1 MNRNTYRLVFNAT
14 LGMHVPAAET
24 ARGRG
29 KSASG
34 PARALAGAVLAGV
47 ALATPAWADLA
58 ANALPENPVV
68 KHGNIGFAQSG
79 NTLNINQASQAGI
92 IHWNKFNIGSGA
104 TVNFN
109 QPNVTSA
116 TLNRI
121 TGNEISVI
129 QGAMNATGAV
139 YVINRNGI
147 VFDKGAQVNLH
158 TLVASTLDIK
168 DDATFLAGYLSLGGA
183 EAAFADGY
191 NSTGELNMSG
201 MPGKV
206 EVAAG
211 AYILSQAGGRIV
223 LMAPEVENKGKIDT
237 RGGQIIVAA
246 GKKAY
251 IRTPESSDSLLRG
264 LVVTVESGG
273 TARNLGTLDAGAGG
287 DVSLIGAIVKQE
299 GVATASTTVNVNG
312 TIHLLAQQIDPS
324 KPQQVGGSNEHPIA
338 NSTGEVVIGE
348 NSRTAVMPALD
359 ANKVKAAIAAGELTQ
374 AQVDAYYRGENK
386 QASVTKY
393 VAADTLQDA
402 QSFVTSKIVAEGK
415 TIWVQKGAS
424 LVAPSGEISLF
435 ARGDAAL
442 LPALLKDG
450 TSYYD
455 DPAAPCLDCRVQIDS
470 GARLDVAGLRDVA
483 VAMERNV
490 VEVELRGNEL
500 RDAPLLHGETNK
512 FYEAMYG
519 DATNPLYAKKI
530 KVDIRDVATVDV
542 NGESVERKGTVLAD
556 ASGYI
561 AQIGRTVDEKSTVGG
576 AINLYSEGGVVVQQ
590 GATLDVSGGSVQYQD
605 GTVTTSQ
612 LQYKGRL
619 YDIATAT
626 PDKLYSGL
634 GPDKTVFEQGYLEG
648 KDAGTV
654 RIVAPVAALQGT
666 VTGQT
671 VSGRRQRG
679 DAGNPL
685 PQGGQLVLGF
695 KTASNT
701 DGTYDY
707 RLMTPVRFGAMKNDA
722 PDFATPLWPDVN
734 APVLNPALR
743 ELVLDPNALKQNG
756 ISRLAVYTNNAIT
769 LASGQTLDMGAGGTV
784 DFSAGQ
790 IDIGGN
796 ISTAGGHVNLTTEQ
810 TAYTDANAA
819 KVGMDPRVLDGHLT
833 VSGAIVTAGRWVN
846 DAIDTRLRA
855 SLAPLAIDGGAI
867 KLSAR
872 DGALR
877 LEQGSVLDAS
887 AGAWLKVDG
896 KTLKAGKAGDI
907 SVRQQAPLNNGTPDK
922 TQKMVLNGTVQSF
935 GVLDSAGKTGK
946 GGALDVQTYGD
957 VQIGGSDPHLDT
969 AVWLGESFLGSGGF
983 SSYAITSL
991 GGDVAVADGAQLA
1004 PRAKT
1009 RLLSGNRV
1017 NQASGANLAGFAR
1030 LETLNRDS
1038 VAKAERPATDL
1049 ALSAKAI
1056 VSTTNGTVTLA
1067 GGNLNV
1073 GQGAAIELDSLAK
1086 LSLTADHVL
1095 TVNGRLATPGGQIK
1109 LAAGRADSAYVPT
1122 ASIWLGKDALLSAK
1136 GRARTYA
1143 DGGQIKGSVLD
1154 GGEIALLANG
1164 YIVAKSGASLD
1175 ASGALAPLDRPDP
1188 ASGRMV
1194 RTQLPSAGGDIR
1206 LAAAEGIFID
1216 AGATLNAEGGNAQAE
1231 GGTLSVELARPEPS
1245 GANLPTFPTRP
1256 RTLELHASQAD
1267 ANPSLAKPGAALAV
1281 AGNGRAVLSAA
1292 HLEGFDNVTLKS
1304 ADRVVFADSMQV
1316 DVRGR
1321 LTVDA
1326 PAIELAPAAA
1336 PDSKTTVSLNAMAV
1350 SLGNADPLYQ
1360 AAASAATA
1368 GSGIL
1373 NVNAGKLDQNGSPV
1387 STGLID
1393 LNGNFVLSGVEQ
1405 ATLTSTG
1412 DIRLNG
1418 AFDTNDLITSST
1430 TLVPQGQLATAGNL
1444 SLKAAQVLASTLSD
1458 FTLKSTKAD
1467 GLIEFSGWRNQS
1479 NELYVPP
1486 LPLSGAGRIQVKADA
1501 IKQDGV
1507 LRAPLGQIVLDA
1519 AKTLTL
1525 TDGSLTSVS
1534 AEGQAIPF
1542 GRVQNGRDWVV
1553 DLYGVTRTVYSGD
1566 DGVINLP
1573 AKDIQLKGA
1582 SVDVKDGA
1590 TVDLSG
1596 GGDLV
1601 GYEFAKG
1608 PGGSQDYLAMPGV
1621 FAIMP
1626 AANPAFAP
1634 ADFHANQYTYNSVTN
1649 TLAPTGASQS
1659 VKPGDSVY
1667 LSAIPELGIQAGYY
1681 TLLPGHYALL
1691 PGAVAV
1697 RAVPNTQDMLPSQNT
1712 RRQDGSYLVAGYQ
1725 GALGSAY
1732 TGAKRW
1738 SGFEIAGRDVVA
1750 THSSFSFNTPAA
1762 QLQGQTLTGRSEITD
1777 YRISQLIPAINQ
1789 TFDLALPR
1797 FGQDAGRLGVTAST
1811 EMTLDGTFKFGKDG
1825 GALGGELDIAAPKIA
1840 VTDSTPTITIPDD
1853 YLVLDAALL
1862 ASFEVDSLMIG
1873 GTRESIAG
1881 ETGSLKVNQ
1890 VANDVRVD
1898 ATLKGPEVMLV
1909 SSGGITLA
1917 DNSAVIGTGTGG
1929 LGSETLVFG
1938 REEIKDADGT
1948 VLVSGISGDGVLVRA
1963 SSGAV
1968 RSVVRRNILRS
1979 GSATD
1984 GLFAASTSTVRGEKS
1999 VNLDTTYAAFTPGKV
2014 ELGNNGTL
2022 SLGATR
2028 INLGQTSQATE
2039 GIFVTN
2045 ALLAALGAPQAVVL
2059 KSYSNFDVYGK
2070 ASLGNATT
2078 ERLVFEG
2085 AGFVGKSG
2093 TVAGDFDI
2101 EAKTVRFSNPDAA
2114 VLDET
2119 GADGVA
2125 TMNVQADTIELGN
2138 GVVSTAGF
2146 DQVNLAAQGAIAG
2159 VDGGSGGFA
2168 SSNDLKLTAQRII
2181 GYDGSDTR
2189 INAGGALVTAQAVA
2203 PQGVDLPTLPDAPL
2217 GAKLALTGAS
2227 IEHGGNIELPAGW
2240 LTMTAET
2247 GDLTLKAGSA
2257 IFAGGVVREFQGAN
2271 DTVKVYVA
2279 GGSATLEARQANLT
2293 IEQNALVDVSGKE
2306 GADAGSLAIRV
2317 PQGTFTLLADLTG
2330 GAAAKTATVANPDT
2344 DTPWQGTLSVDAKAL
2359 SDNNAD
2365 TTNDFSR
2372 LLAHVKGFGEG
2383 FALRQRT
2390 GDVKLEAGDTIKAQR
2405 VVLSADAG
2413 VLDLA
2418 GTIDSDADEGGWVA
2432 AAAGKEL
2439 YLRNGATI
2447 NAHATG
2453 ADQRGGEVTLISGMD
2468 TAHVAAG
2475 PANGALVLENG
2486 STIAVG
2492 GTLPDEVVYAGNNPG
2507 DPDIVLAQVTGGRV
2521 HLQAPRLANGQDV
2534 RMTGKTLS
2542 DPDLFN
2548 SSDMDGTIDK
2558 IGTTINGAA
2567 LVEAIGNKVF
2577 DYDVSSHTLGTAQ
2590 MNALKTDTQ
2599 TYMGTAAAARTRLN
2613 PSLGNAFQVRAGVE
2627 VRNSGDLVFAN
2638 DYDLGSFTAVSG
2650 NQPGTLTLRAGGDLL
2665 VNGNLS
2671 DGFNSAL
2678 STGNTLDS
2686 GESWA
2691 YRLVAGADLGAA
2703 DPMAVQRNLPAG
2715 EGRFVLK
2722 GGKLIRTGT
2731 GAIQIAAAGDVEI
2744 GLNADGTSYNPASVI
2759 YTAGRKDANAPVP
2772 LKADSLF
2779 KAVHPVDGGAL
2790 SIDAGGAIR
2799 APKTAQLM
2807 NNWLVR
2813 RGQEDAATDDV
2824 KVSLAWGIDFSK
2836 FNQGVGALGGGA
2848 VRVAAGGDIENL
2860 SVSLPTSGRD
2870 YATQHAGSKLLQTG
2884 GANLDVQAGGDI
2896 RSAVFYVQRGAGR
2909 IVSGGEIG
2917 AKDGG
2922 LNLLLAL
2929 GEADMQATARTGLTL
2944 ESAFNPTV
2952 VPMGTAVSSTLQLSG
2967 KDRQSSF
2974 FTYGAAS
2981 AVNLVAVQGDLV
2993 LSNDQEKIAATVGAL
3008 LPGSA
3013 TLDGY
3018 LAYPGSL
3025 TAAALQGDIR
3035 VAKPFTL
3042 YPAAKGRLHLLA
3054 GEDMEIANSAI
3065 YMSDKDVSQ
3074 MSSLTHPTSSYV
3086 GPERNNA
3093 KVSRAT
3099 VPVHMEDYD
3108 PVRLYAERGTIK
3120 GEAGL
3125 GYGLGFSK
3133 PVEVLAGQ
3141 DILNLS
3147 VVAQNLRSDQTSLF
3161 RAGRD
3166 IRYSPTRNEFGQLTA
3181 NGEGI
3186 RIGGPGYLEVVAGR
3200 HLDLGTTG
3208 GIVTTGNLDNPAL
3221 PYGGADVTLLV
3232 GMGTELDAE
3241 GRPRPRLPDTEAFL
3255 AAKGELA
3262 VADYYAGLLDYE
3274 RLRQALLDPANTG
3287 LSYKEVLNR
3296 LEDPVY
3302 RSKMTELAQPEYLRA
3317 KTAFENLLG
3326 SNAASVR
3333 AQAARRLYFS
3343 ELQQA
3348 SSESSVLK
3356 QLAGLGFDLNA
3367 LNRADQPGVIAGFN
3381 ATLAKSGLPA
3391 STLERYARFFERTK
3405 ALIEQHRQQP
3415 GYDAAA
3421 PYDVTAELGYAGRA
3435 DSAIAKYLPAGN
3447 YAGNFG
3453 GFYSQVRTEQGNDID
3468 MLTPGGNATVG
3479 LVNAEPVIGKGD
3491 ANIGLYTINGGAI
3504 RSYSLDDFLVN
3515 SSRVFTLGWEATVQ
3529 RDERQ
3534 RLLRDD
3540 IFLYSQTGDVDA
3552 GKGAKTTSSTPPPT
3566 FTTDANGFTKSN
3578 IGAAISGSGIGVLLA
3593 RDVINRGA
3601 TFLIAP
3607 NGTVNAGDAGVRAS
3621 GDLFIDANRVSGLNN
3636 IVAVGLSIGVPAAV
3650 DTGGLGVS
3658 GVGGLGDAAKAASDA
3673 TGALASAS
3681 EDAQKAAN
3689 DMKQSLASFKP
3700 NLITVEVLG
3709 FGGEKDECGD
3719 GNADCRKQKNNDI

>member
-1 MNRNTYRLVFNAT
+1 MNRNIYRLVFNAT
-14 LGMHVPAAET
+14 LGMHVPTAET

-29 KSASG
+29 KTVSG
-34 PARALAGAVLAGV
+34 PARAMAGAVLAGAVLA
-47 ALATPAWADLA
+47 TSAWADIA
-58 ANALPENPVV
+58 ANALPAGAVV

-79 NTLNINQASQAGI
+79 NTLNINQASQTGI
-92 IHWNKFNIGSGA
+92 IHWNSFNIGSGA
-104 TVNFN
+104 AVNFN

-168 DDATFLAGYLSLGGA
+168 DDATFLQGYLSLGGK
-183 EAAFADGY
+183 EAAFSDGY
-191 NSTGELNMSG
+191 NSTGELNLSG
-201 MPGKV
+201 LPGKV

-223 LMAPEVENKGKIDT
+223 LLAPEVENQGHIET
-237 RGGQIIVAA
+237 SGGQIIVAA

-299 GVATASTTVNVNG
+299 GVAMASTTVNVNG
-312 TIHLLAQQIDPS
+312 TIHLLAQQHNSITDPNNKS
-324 KPQQVGGSNEHPIA
+324 VTGNGAILANE
-338 NSTGEVVIGE
+338 TGEVVIGE

-359 ANKVKAAIAAGELTQ
+359 EGKVKAAIQAGTLTQ
-374 AQVDAYYRGENK
+374 AQVDAYYRGEDK
-386 QASVTKY
+386 QVSLFKY
-393 VAADTLQDA
+393 VADDTLQDA
-402 QSFVTSKIVAEGK
+402 QSFVPSRIIAEGK
-415 TIWVQKGAS
+415 TIWVQQGAS
-424 LVAPSGEISLF
+424 LVAPSGEILLF
-435 ARGDAAL
+435 ARRDASLSPDL
-442 LPALLKDG
+442 LAG
-450 TSYYD
+450 TGVGVIGNDYF
-455 DPAAPCLDCRVQIDS
+455 ATAGPCLDCRVQVDT

-500 RDAPLLHGETNK
+500 RDAPLLHGETNP

-519 DATNPLYAKKI
+519 DATNPLYGKKI

-542 NGESVERKGTVLAD
+542 NGESVERQGTALAD

-561 AQIGRTVDEKSTVGG
+561 AQIGRKVDEKSTTGG
-576 AINLYSEGGVVVQQ
+576 TINLYSEGGVVVQQ

-605 GTVTTSQ
+605 GSVTTSQ
-612 LQYKGRL
+612 LLYKGRL

-634 GPDKTVFEQGYLEG
+634 GPDKTVFEQSYLEG

-654 RIVAPVAALQGT
+654 NIVAPVAALQGR
-666 VTGQT
+666 VAGQT

-685 PQGGQLVLGF
+685 PQGGQLVLGYNTNA
-695 KTASNT
+695 TA
-701 DGTYDY
+701 DGIYDY
-707 RLMTPVRFGAMKNDA
+707 RLMNLVSFGAMKNDA

-743 ELVLDPNALKQNG
+743 ELVLDPSALKQNG

-769 LASGQTLDMGAGGTV
+769 LAAGQTLDMGAGGTV
-784 DFSAGQ
+784 DFKGSM
-790 IDIGGN
+790 IDVGGN
-796 ISTAGGHVNLTTEQ
+796 IRTAGGHVNLTTEQ

-819 KVGMDPRVLDGHLT
+819 KVGMDPRILDGHLT
-833 VSGAIVTAGRWVN
+833 VSGAIVTAGRWAN
-846 DAIDTRLRA
+846 DAIDTRIHTA
-855 SLAPLAIDGGAI
+855 LAPLAIDGGAI
-867 KLSAR
+867 NLSAR

-877 LEQGSVLDAS
+877 LEQGSLLDAS
-887 AGAWLKVDG
+887 AGAWLKADG
-896 KTLKAGKAGDI
+896 ATLASGKAGDI
-907 SVRQQAPLNNGTPDK
+907 SMRQQAPLNNGTPDK
-922 TQKMVLNGTVQSF
+922 TQKLVLDGAVQSF
-935 GVLDSAGKTGK
+935 GVLDSAGKVGK
-946 GGALDVQTYGD
+946 GGTLDLQTYGD
-957 VQIGGSDPHLDT
+957 VQIGGADPQLDT
-969 AVWLGESFLGSGGF
+969 AVWLGESFFSTGGF
-983 SSYAITSL
+983 SGYAFTSL
-991 GGDVAVADGAQLA
+991 GGDVAVAAGATIT
-1004 PRAKT
+1004 PRTQT
-1009 RLLSGNRV
+1009 RLLSGNRIM
-1017 NQASGANLAGFAR
+1017 QASGANLAGFAR
-1030 LETLNRDS
+1030 LETLNRDT

-1056 VSTTNGTVTLA
+1056 VSTNNGTVTLT
-1067 GGNLNV
+1067 GGNLSV
-1073 GQGAAIELDSLAK
+1073 GQGASIELDSLAK
-1086 LSLTADHVL
+1086 LSLAADHVL
-1095 TVNGRLATPGGQIK
+1095 VVNGRLAIAGGQIK
-1109 LAAGRADSAYVPT
+1109 LAAGKAESAYVPT
-1122 ASIWLGKDALLSAK
+1122 SSIWLDEAASLSVK

-1143 DGGQIKGSVLD
+1143 YGGLIKGGVLD
-1154 GGEIALLANG
+1154 GGDISLAAHG
-1164 YIVAKSGASLD
+1164 YIMAESGALLD
-1175 ASGALAPLDRPDP
+1175 ASGVLATLDLPDP
-1188 ASGRMV
+1188 ASGRQV
-1194 RTQLPSAGGDIR
+1194 KTHLPSAGGAIR
-1206 LAAAEGIFID
+1206 LAATEGLFLD
-1216 AGATLNAEGGNAQAE
+1216 AGATLTAMGGNAQAE
-1231 GGTLSVELARPEPS
+1231 RGTLSVELVRPEPT
-1245 GANLPTFPTRP
+1245 GTNLQTFPTNL
-1256 RTLELHASQAD
+1256 RTLELHASQAG
-1267 ANPSLAKPGAALAV
+1267 ANPSLAAPGAGLPDAD
-1281 AGNGRAVLSAA
+1281 NGQAVLSVA
-1292 HLEGFDNVTLKS
+1292 HLAGFDNVTLKS
-1304 ADRVVFADSMQV
+1304 ADRIVFADSMQV
-1316 DVRGR
+1316 GVRGR

-1326 PAIELAPAAA
+1326 PAIELAPAAV
-1336 PDSKTTVSLNAMAV
+1336 PTSPTMVSLNAMAI

-1360 AAASAATA
+1360 AATPAATA
-1368 GSGIL
+1368 GSGKL
-1373 NVNAGKLDQNGSPV
+1373 SVNAGVDQNGSPV
-1387 STGLID
+1387 SAGLID
-1393 LNGNFVLSGVEQ
+1393 LNGNFVLAGVDQ

-1418 AFDTNDLITSST
+1418 AFNDAERKPGST
-1430 TLVPQGQLATAGNL
+1430 TLVPKGQLATAGNL

-1458 FTLKSTKAD
+1458 FTLTSTKTD
-1467 GLIEFSGWRNQS
+1467 GLIQFSGWRNQN

-1486 LPLSGAGRIQVKADA
+1486 LPLSGAGRLQVKADA
-1501 IKQDGV
+1501 IEQDGV

-1525 TDGSLTSVS
+1525 KDGSLTSVS

-1582 SVDVKDGA
+1582 SVDVKAGA

-1634 ADFHANQYTYNSVTN
+1634 ADFQANRYTYDSVTN
-1649 TLAPTGASQS
+1649 TLERTGASQS

-1697 RAVPNTQDMLPSQNT
+1697 RAVADTQDMLPRQNT
-1712 RRQDGSYLVAGYQ
+1712 RQQDGSYLVAGYQ
-1725 GALGSAY
+1725 GTLGNTN

-1738 SGFEIAGRDVVA
+1738 SGFEVSGRDVVA
-1750 THSSFSFNTPAA
+1750 THSSFSFNVPAA
-1762 QLQGQTLTGRSEITD
+1762 QLKSQTLTGRSEITD

-1789 TFDLALPR
+1789 TFGQALPR
-1797 FGQDAGRLGVTAST
+1797 FGQDAGRLSVTAST
-1811 EMTLDGTFKFGKDG
+1811 EMTLDGTLKFVKPD

-1840 VTDSTPTITIPDD
+1840 VTDSTPTVAIPSD
-1853 YLVLDAALL
+1853 YLVLDADRL
-1862 ASFEVDSLMIG
+1862 AAFGVDSLMIG
-1873 GTRESIAG
+1873 GTRVALAG
-1881 ETGSLKVNQ
+1881 DAGSLKVDQ
-1890 VANDVRVD
+1890 VAHDVLLD

-1909 SSGGITLA
+1909 SSGGMTLA
-1917 DNSAVIGTGTGG
+1917 DDSAVIGEGTGG

-1984 GLFAASTSTVRGEKS
+1984 GLFAASTSAVHGGKS
-1999 VNLDTTYAAFTPGKV
+1999 VNLDTTYATFNPGAV
-2014 ELGNNGTL
+2014 TLGNNGTL

-2039 GIFVTN
+2039 GIFVTD
-2045 ALLAALGAPQAVVL
+2045 ALLTSLGAPKAVVL
-2059 KSYSNFDVYGK
+2059 KSYSNFDVYGQ
-2070 ASLGNATT
+2070 ASLGNAAT

-2101 EAKTVRFSNPDAA
+2101 AAKTVRFSNPDSTA
-2114 VLDET
+2114 LDGT
-2119 GADGVA
+2119 GVNGVA
-2125 TMNVQADTIELGN
+2125 KMNVQADTIELGK
-2138 GVVSTAGF
+2138 GVVNTAGF
-2146 DQVNLAAQGAIAG
+2146 NLVDLSAQGEIAG
-2159 VDGGSGGFA
+2159 VGDGNGGFA
-2168 SSNDLKLTAQRII
+2168 ASNDFKLTAQRIT

-2189 INAGGALVTAQAVA
+2189 ITAGGALVTAQAVA
-2203 PQGVDLPTLPDAPL
+2203 PQGADLPTLSAAPL
-2217 GAKLALTGAS
+2217 GAKLALSGAS
-2227 IEHGGNIELPAGW
+2227 IEHGGSIELPAGW

-2247 GDLTLKAGSA
+2247 GDLTLKDGSS

-2271 DTVKVYVA
+2271 DAVKVYVA

-2293 IEQNALVDVSGKE
+2293 IKQNAQVDVSGKD

-2317 PQGTFTLLADLTG
+2317 QKGTFTLLADLTG

-2344 DTPWQGTLSVDAKAL
+2344 ATPWQGTLSVDAKAL
-2359 SDNNAD
+2359 SDDNAD
-2365 TTNDFSR
+2365 TANDFSS

-2390 GDVKLEAGDTIKAQR
+2390 GDVKLAAGHTIRAQR

-2418 GTIDSDADEGGWVA
+2418 GTIDSHADEGGWVV

-2439 YLRNGATI
+2439 YLRDDATI
-2447 NAHATG
+2447 DAHATG
-2453 ADQRGGEVTLISGMD
+2453 AGQRGGEVTLISGMD
-2468 TAHVAAG
+2468 TAHVGAG
-2475 PANGALVLENG
+2475 PVNGALVLENG

-2492 GTLPDEVVYAGNNPG
+2492 GTLPDKVVYAGNNPG

-2534 RMTGKTLS
+2534 RITGKALS
-2542 DPDLFN
+2542 DPGLFN
-2548 SSDMDGTIDK
+2548 SSDK
-2558 IGTTINGAA
+2558 IGTAITGAA

-2577 DYDVSSHTLGTAQ
+2577 DYDVSSYTLGMAQ
-2590 MNALKTDTQ
+2590 MNVLKTDTQ
-2599 TYMGTAAAARTRLN
+2599 TYMGTAVAARTRLD
-2613 PSLGNAFQVRAGVE
+2613 PSLGDAFQVRAGVE

-2686 GESWA
+2686 GESWT

-2703 DPMAVQRNLPAG
+2703 DPLAVQRNLPAG

-2731 GAIQIAAAGDVEI
+2731 GALQIAAAGDVEI
-2744 GLNADGTSYNPASVI
+2744 GLNADGTTYNPTSVI

-2799 APKTAQLM
+2799 APQTAQLM

-2813 RGQEDAATDDV
+2813 RGQEDATTDDV
-2824 KVSLAWGIDFSK
+2824 KVSLAWGVDFSK

-2884 GANLDVQAGGDI
+2884 GANLDVLAGGDI

-2917 AKDGG
+2917 ATEGG
-2922 LNLLLAL
+2922 LKLLLAL

-2952 VPMGTAVSSTLQLSG
+2952 VPMGTAVSSTQASG
-2967 KDRQSSF
+2967 DKDRQSSF
-2974 FTYGAAS
+2974 FTYGADS
-2981 AVNLVAVQGDLV
+2981 AVNLVAVQGDLA
-2993 LSNDQEKIAATVGAL
+2993 LTNDLEKISSTVGGL
-3008 LPGSA
+3008 LPGNAS
-3013 TLDGY
+3013 LDGY

-3035 VAKPFTL
+3035 VDKPFTL
-3042 YPAAKGRLHLLA
+3042 YPTAKGRLHLLA
-3054 GEDMEIANSAI
+3054 GQDMEIANSAI

-3086 GPERNNA
+3086 GPERGNNL
-3093 KVSRAT
+3093 VQTSPE
-3099 VPVHMEDYD
+3099 PVHTGDPD
-3108 PVRLYAERGTIK
+3108 PVRLYAERGSIR

-3125 GYGLGFSK
+3125 GYGLGLPK

-3147 VVAQNLRSDQTSLF
+3147 VVAQNLRSDQTSIF

-3166 IRYSPTRNEFGQLTA
+3166 IRYSPTRNAYGQLTT

-3186 RIGGPGYLEVVAGR
+3186 RLGGPGYLEVVAGR

-3208 GIVTTGNLDNPAL
+3208 GIVTTGNLDNPSL
-3221 PYGGADVTLLV
+3221 PYGGADIVLLV
-3232 GMGTELDAE
+3232 GMGTEVDAQ

-3262 VADYYAGLLDYE
+3262 AVDYYAGLLDYE
-3274 RLRQALLDPANTG
+3274 RLRQALLDPDNAG
-3287 LSYKEVLNR
+3287 QGYKDVLNK
-3296 LEDPVY
+3296 LEDPGY
-3302 RSKMTELAQPEYLRA
+3302 RSRMTALAQPEYLLA
-3317 KTAFENLLG
+3317 KTAFDNLLNSG
-3326 SNAASVR
+3326 VPSER

-3348 SSESSVLK
+3348 SNESSGMK
-3356 QLAGLGFDLNA
+3356 QLAGLGFDLNS
-3367 LNRADQPGVIAGFN
+3367 LNRADQPGAIAGFN
-3381 ATLAKSGLPA
+3381 ASLAKTGLPP
-3391 STLERYARFFERTK
+3391 STLDRYARIFERTK

-3415 GYDAAA
+3415 GYNPAT

-3435 DSAIAKYLPAGN
+3435 DTAIARYLPASN

-3468 MLTPGGNATVG
+3468 MLTPGGSATAG
-3479 LVNAEPVIGKGD
+3479 LVNAEKVLGKQD
-3491 ANIGLYTINGGAI
+3491 ANIGLYSINGGAI
-3504 RSYSLDDFLVN
+3504 RSYSKGDFLVN
-3515 SSRVFTLGWEATVQ
+3515 SSRVFTLGWEATEK

-3601 TFLIAP
+3601 TYLIAP
-3607 NGTVNAGDAGVRAS
+3607 HGTVNAGDAGVRAS

-3650 DTGGLGVS
+3650 DTSGLGVS
-3658 GVGGLGDAAKAASDA
+3658 GVGSLGDAAKAASDA
-3673 TGALASAS
+3673 TSSLASAS
-3681 EDAQKAAN
+3681 EDAQKAAD

-3709 FGGEKDECGD
+3709 FGGGTEECTTVD
-3719 GNADCRKQKNNDI
+3719 APCHKQKNGGT